1 MDIGI
6 RIMGL
11 TFIFVLVAFG
21 LFSLWERE
29 RRAAKVSFYLAI
41 FLSGVFFLIAILPQ
55 TILLGFFI
63 VFGGLV
69 VAFSVLLILPIGKVE
84 YGVDVPQTRFDERD
98 VVFARYYLVPGSDNY
113 KSYYAMRPKNE
124 GGDEQMRNRPGL
136 YSPNARIVNPTILAS
151 PKASFFL
158 TDELYSAVDGPI
170 SESEINLSREE
181 MTAYIKQLARYYG
194 ALDVGIAPLKPHHVY
209 SHNGR
214 GSGVYGEPIQ
224 LDHKFAIAFTVEM
237 DHKMMKDVVP
247 RSMETAKQYVEMAR
261 IAVQLAAA
269 IRFLGY
275 SARANFEGDYQVIV
289 PLIARDAG
297 LGEFGKMSVLITPN
311 HGPRVRIAVVTTDL
325 NLISDLRRDDTAV
338 LDFCTMCEKCAE
350 NCPSGAIPFGER
362 KEIGGAW
369 RWKIDAEACYRYWNT
384 SGVDCAI
391 CVAVCPY
398 SHPDNPAH
406 NFVRWGVS
414 KSGFFRRV
422 ALRMD
427 DVFYGRTQPSP
438 NGPAWIRV
446 ASKEV

>member
-1 MDIGI
+1 M
-6 RIMGL
+6 MGL
-11 TFIFVLVAFG
+11 SLFTVLVAFG
-21 LFSLWERE
+21 LFSLWEQE

-41 FLSGVFFLIAILPQ
+41 FCSGALFLIAILPQ
-55 TILLGFFI
+55 PIQISFLI
-63 VFGGLV
+63 IFGGLV
-69 VAFSVLLILPIGKVE
+69 VGFSVLLILPIGKVE
-84 YGVDVPQTRFDERD
+84 YGIDVPQMRFDERD

-113 KSYYAMRPKNE
+113 RSYYAMRPENE
-124 GGDEQMRNRPGL
+124 GGDEQIRNRPGL
-136 YSPNARIVNPTILAS
+136 YSPKARIVNPTILAS

-158 TDELYSAVDGPI
+158 TDALYGVVDGPI
-170 SESEINLSREE
+170 SDRGSNLSTEE
-181 MTAYIKQLARYYG
+181 MTGYIKRLTKYYG

-237 DHKMMKDVVP
+237 DHKMMKDVLP

-269 IRFLGY
+269 IRYLGY

-297 LGEFGKMSVLITPN
+297 LGEFGKISILMTPN
-311 HGPRVRIAVVTTDL
+311 NGSRVRIAVVTTDL
-325 NLISDLRRDDTAV
+325 NLIPDQRRDDAGV
-338 LDFCTMCEKCAE
+338 LDFCTICEKCAE
-350 NCPSGAIPFGER
+350 SCPSGAIPFGER
-362 KEIGGAW
+362 KEIGGAL
-369 RWKIDAEACYRYWNT
+369 RWKLDAEACYRYWNT

-398 SHPDNPAH
+398 SHPNNRVH
-406 NFVRWGVS
+406 NFVRWGIS
-414 KSGFFRRV
+414 KSGFFRRL

-427 DVFYGRTQPSP
+427 DVFYGRNQPP
-438 NGPAWIRV
+438 TNGPEWTRLP
-446 ASKEV
+446 SKEM